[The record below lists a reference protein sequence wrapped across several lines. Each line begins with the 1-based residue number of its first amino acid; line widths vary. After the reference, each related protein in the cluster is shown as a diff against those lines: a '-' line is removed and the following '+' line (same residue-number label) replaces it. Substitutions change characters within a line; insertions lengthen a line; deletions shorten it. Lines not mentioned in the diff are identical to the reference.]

1 MNSQQLREVTVQKL
15 HVSKEICVQIAQ
27 LILYSVINVMMGTHW
42 FSFPKI
48 FPKMMKLVT
57 VLILILFIMTYLVS
71 RRVVGNVMM
80 KKLCV

>member
-15 HVSKEICVQIAQ
+15 HASKEICVQIVQ
-27 LILYSVINVMMGTHW
+27 LILYSVIPVMMVTHW
-42 FSFPKI
+42 SS